1 MEKVLADSKMDKHQ
15 IDDVVLIGGSTYIP
29 KIQQMIQQFFNGKE
43 LNRSINPDEA
53 VAFGATVQAAVLLG
67 QNEDECCDILLV
79 DAIPLS
85 IGVETAGGVFEKIIE
100 RNSAKPLKMSKM
112 FSTAKTNQK
121 EVKIKIFEGE
131 RAMTK
136 DNHEMGLFKL

>member
-1 MEKVLADSKMDKHQ
+1 M
-15 IDDVVLIGGSTYIP
+15 
-29 KIQQMIQQFFNGKE
+29 
-43 LNRSINPDEA
+43 NRSINPDEA

-85 IGVETAGGVFEKIIE
+85 IGVETAGGIFEKIIE
-100 RNSAKPLKMSKM
+100 ANSAKPLKMSKI
-112 FSTAKTNQK
+112 FSTAKDNQK
-121 EVKIKIFEGE
+121 EVKIKIFEGD

-136 DNHEMGLFKL
+136 DNHHLGTFAL

>member
-1 MEKVLADSKMDKHQ
+1 
-15 IDDVVLIGGSTYIP
+15 
-29 KIQQMIQQFFNGKE
+29 MIQQFFDGKE

-85 IGVETAGGVFEKIIE
+85 IGVETAGGVFERIIE

-136 DNHEMGLFKL
+136 DNHEMGLFKLQVPPAP